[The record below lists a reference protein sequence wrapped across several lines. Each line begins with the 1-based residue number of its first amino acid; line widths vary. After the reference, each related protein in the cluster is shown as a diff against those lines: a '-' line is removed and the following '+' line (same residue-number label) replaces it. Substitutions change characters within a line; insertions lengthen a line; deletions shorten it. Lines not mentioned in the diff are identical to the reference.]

1 MFAPR
6 FEQKLSLTKKIL
18 LFVWVIGA
26 FFSLQTGEQ
35 AQKIRG
41 KSNLIH
47 THEEFAE
54 KAYMSYVIIAIIYI
68 LQWISTSN
76 AWRVL
81 LSQRNQNR
89 LASIVT
95 AKYIARILWL
105 ISIIWFILLS
115 ITGALGGAITH
126 GKTVDPIVW
135 RVVDTFV
142 K

>member
-6 FEQKLSLTKKIL
+6 FEAKLLMTKKIL
-18 LFVWVIGA
+18 LFVWVIWA

-35 AQKIRG
+35 AEKLRG
-41 KSNLIH
+41 KSKLIH

-54 KAYMSYVIIAIIYI
+54 KAYMSYVIIAIIYV
-68 LQWISTSN
+68 LQWISTSS
-76 AWRVL
+76 AGRIA
-81 LSQRNQNR
+81 LSQRNQKR

-95 AKYIARILWL
+95 AKYMHKILGLIA
-105 ISIIWFILLS
+105 IIWFILLS

-126 GKTVDPIVW
+126 GTNVDPMVG